1 MSPTPNLKHDSTLFD
16 ARDGA
21 RLFRQNWYPAGK
33 PKAVMVIVH
42 GLAEHSTRYAH
53 VAEFLCAH
61 DIAVETFDLRGHG
74 QSEGKRIYINRF
86 HTYLD
91 DLDQF
96 LLEVR
101 QRFASGPMFLFGHSM
116 GGAIATA
123 FVLQRQTK
131 SLNGLLLSGAAVKVG
146 EDISALLQAMSTIIS
161 AILPTIP
168 TITLDSAA
176 ISRDPAIVSNY
187 DQDPLN
193 YRGPIPART
202 GAELIKT
209 QKQIQ
214 KHAAELMLPTLIM
227 HGTADRLADPNGSK
241 ILYEKSRSTDKTLK
255 LYDGFYHE
263 ILNDPEKQQVMNDM
277 LVWME
282 NHLA

>member
-1 MSPTPNLKHDSTLFD
+1 MSPTPNLKHEATMFD

-21 RLFRQNWYPAGK
+21 RLFRQNWYPEGK

-42 GLAEHSTRYAH
+42 GLAEHSTRYRH

-86 HTYLD
+86 SNYLD

-101 QRFASGPMFLFGHSM
+101 QRFPSGPLFLFGHSM

-123 FVLQRQTK
+123 FVLENQIKT
-131 SLNGLLLSGAAVKVG
+131 LNGLLLSGAAVKVG
-146 EDISALLQAMSTIIS
+146 EDISAFLQAMSSVIS
-161 AILPTIP
+161 AILPTIS
-168 TITLDSAA
+168 TITLDSSA
-176 ISRDPAIVSNY
+176 ISRDPAVVSHY

-193 YRGPIPART
+193 FRGPIPART
-202 GAELIKT
+202 GAELIKA

-214 KHAAELMLPTLIM
+214 KHAGKLIIPTLIM
-227 HGTADRLADPNGSK
+227 HGTADRLADPNGSR
-241 ILYEKSRSTDKTLK
+241 ILYEKALSSDKTLK

-263 ILNDPEKQQVMNDM
+263 ILNDPEKQRVLDDM
-277 LVWME
+277 LSWME
-282 NHLA
+282 SHLT